1 MSETAPKLTRADLEN
16 AGYTIIEGGEEE
28 IPAKNLSDQLNLF
41 YEELP
46 QPEKPARKSRKK
58 PQDRE
63 ISLLLTVLST
73 ALRILALRVLLFA
86 TGGVSAALF
95 FFAIREPSLPKI
107 AVPVAF
113 TVLVFLPTLYYSS
126 KIK

>member
-1 MSETAPKLTRADLEN
+1 MSETAPKLTRADLET

-28 IPAKNLSDQLNLF
+28 IPAKDLSDQLNLF
-41 YEELP
+41 YQELP
-46 QPEKPARKSRKK
+46 EQEKPARKSRKK

-73 ALRILALRVLLFA
+73 ALKILAIRVLLFA
-86 TGGVSAALF
+86 TGAVSAALF
-95 FFAIREPSLPKI
+95 YFAIDLPEIAKIVAASL
-107 AVPVAF
+107 F